1 MPAINPNN
9 YNIDNFDSQNLG
21 PISVIDFRQY
31 VLSHNL
37 PGVNSVLLENGITNS
52 GLNVYA
58 PLLFNPT
65 ETVNDLPN
73 LSEVAFIPSPTNNN
87 TSPRPY
93 NKKQNIWTNSNPFYG
108 PETEEETFEVVTKNL
123 EDPGSIDS
131 WIEEGGFSVDVFS
144 VRNFNNLVNNEYGP
158 EFVEAYND
166 PGQPLESTGY
176 KQYPTSSGTDV
187 LGPIIARTLGFSP
200 ESFINF
206 PSDLQTIGKERR
218 LEELKNRT
226 LLNFVEDTVGKINLD
241 PLGLLAG
248 QSLYTP
254 NYTIT
259 RPKGFLGK
267 SAEFLANLAGFN
279 YPRSII
285 PGGDE
290 AVLGSNAFQEDLIEY
305 TGSGQKKILYKNVY
319 SSKYSPELLTKGW
332 DADTATKD
340 TVLNRLVDTFDPK
353 KRANNYLKINP
364 IQERE
369 KPKNLFGKLGQAID
383 DAITPGDQSLMPE
396 TDKQT
401 NPNDPFVKMGTEGQY
416 PALEGLDSNS
426 TFNNLELD
434 NPAYLIP
441 GATVEYFPN
450 KTTLRPSLID
460 SDNPN
465 SSFTHTTPG
474 TNNLFYWKNRQESI
488 AKRGLLDFTQ
498 KMINNADTN
507 GYRGGAKYIG
517 RFDSDKNI
525 VQGEREISGG
535 NLINVPKHKDVSKGN
550 LVRNSENDYYCRS
563 WSTRN
568 PYQNHYDLIR
578 RDRLYRGGGKVKP
591 GDVASGPFF
600 GPYGSVLED
609 TGHVR
614 IAPDINDDNF
624 LGSTFGSN
632 VTANIGNDIKRYMFS
647 IENLAWTDAP
657 QKIGLE
663 NCEIGP
669 NGGRIMWF
677 PPYDINFTD
686 NTTANWDTNIF
697 IGRAEPIYTYN
708 HTERKG
714 TLSWTIITDHP
725 SVLNK
730 MKERAEDEL
739 YKFFAGCGVDISE
752 FFEAEEI
759 EKITEYIPEPI
770 PEPEPIPPT
779 PPTPEPPPPP
789 PPPKDPPVK
798 ELSFYFRNAYIDG
811 YKKGRIGSGVNQ
823 KDGAVG
829 RTIEEELAVEY
840 DTGVQNAISKTK
852 TGDYL
857 FLNKKYWIDGPDGKG
872 IDDLIDFL
880 ATKEGQRWCVEFQGY
895 CSAASAND
903 YNRLLSIDRVE
914 RVYNYV
920 VKRVKEKGESG
931 GVSTSVTASTSGA
944 TYVYDENNFK
954 KVRVGYTCVDGRTT
968 PYGDGYT
975 ALVPNASQKKLDP
988 KTDFTKCSEAW
999 GFSVSC
1005 KKNNKGKLTC
1015 RQGYPFITTD
1025 KFIDKPADDV
1035 ELSKLGRWIVGAYSE
1050 DYAAQVDEDGE
1061 ELETEGPDGNA
1072 ITVKIFSNSAKK
1084 DRSVKLRVFP
1094 NYEYINNTEG
1104 ARENPEKI
1112 DQLEDRPLDR
1122 LETLPLKPIETN
1134 IKLPQQSITVPVLN
1148 FDGSIAS
1155 LTEIQLDI
1163 NGKPITEPPKPLTPE
1178 QENYLNA
1185 MSGIFGLANKRADIV
1200 ENNDITNA
1208 NAGENGEKTDDPEV
1222 IEKLVKRTVQKLFRE
1237 CEYFEKIKKEDP
1249 FLYKTINEKIKHF
1262 HPAFHSITPEGLNSR
1277 LTFLQ
1282 QCMRQGPSLRDA
1294 DNQTQ
1299 NMAFG
1304 KPPVLVL
1311 RIGDFYYT
1319 KIIPDSLNIN
1329 YEPLVWDMNPEGVGV
1344 QPMIAKIDLNF
1355 SIIGG
1360 SSLQGPI
1367 RQLQNAVSFNF
1378 FANTSTYNPRRY
1390 YDRTTLGGLREKKD
1404 KDGKSFLPEYTSLEE
1419 RLEEGAQL
1427 LETSDLIIG
1436 FGAFK
1441 SPQDADRERYKPSPE
1456 SQLIESDADRKE
1468 QAKAFGPPGEGAPEL
1483 PATFIDSNFKP
1494 LTLVDESGNTITNAQ
1509 AYNFDVNSVLGPQG
1523 GQIVGLGDSQSVFF
1537 GGGGLMGTVEDQQM
1551 IKSMYP
1557 GAKTAIDDT
1566 SFEEN
1571 YVTIPAFNPKNE
1583 EDVTLL
1589 EKFWEKEE
1597 FYGGSG
1603 RLTKP
1608 DDSGGITTP
1617 VLVLYI
1623 AKTGQKNEWYVK
1635 NHITLKVLT
1644 PSNLESSYFLDDSYN
1659 EEFESKLL
1667 SMSLV
1672 YRDKCYYNCKEFNG
1686 ETYYGQIEGEGQR
1699 GECEVWFHRICG
1711 KILDQY
1717 QQNGE
1722 YTFKVSWE
1730 LERTVKA
1737 ETIEPGSNQKVGD
1750 VITRNVSQEV
1760 TFDLYKKD
1768 YDFIA

>member
-1 MPAINPNN
+1 M
-9 YNIDNFDSQNLG
+9 
-21 PISVIDFRQY
+21 
-31 VLSHNL
+31 
-37 PGVNSVLLENGITNS
+37 
-52 GLNVYA
+52 
-58 PLLFNPT
+58 
-65 ETVNDLPN
+65 
-73 LSEVAFIPSPTNNN
+73 
-87 TSPRPY
+87 
-93 NKKQNIWTNSNPFYG
+93 KK
-108 PETEEETFEVVTKNL
+108 
-123 EDPGSIDS
+123 
-131 WIEEGGFSVDVFS
+131 
-144 VRNFNNLVNNEYGP
+144 
-158 EFVEAYND
+158 
-166 PGQPLESTGY
+166 
-176 KQYPTSSGTDV
+176 
-187 LGPIIARTLGFSP
+187 
-200 ESFINF
+200 
-206 PSDLQTIGKERR
+206 
-218 LEELKNRT
+218 
-226 LLNFVEDTVGKINLD
+226 
-241 PLGLLAG
+241 
-248 QSLYTP
+248 
-254 NYTIT
+254 
-259 RPKGFLGK
+259 
-267 SAEFLANLAGFN
+267 
-279 YPRSII
+279 
-285 PGGDE
+285 
-290 AVLGSNAFQEDLIEY
+290 
-305 TGSGQKKILYKNVY
+305 
-319 SSKYSPELLTKGW
+319 
-332 DADTATKD
+332 
-340 TVLNRLVDTFDPK
+340 
-353 KRANNYLKINP
+353 
-364 IQERE
+364 
-369 KPKNLFGKLGQAID
+369 
-383 DAITPGDQSLMPE
+383 
-396 TDKQT
+396 
-401 NPNDPFVKMGTEGQY
+401 
-416 PALEGLDSNS
+416 
-426 TFNNLELD
+426 
-434 NPAYLIP
+434 
-441 GATVEYFPN
+441 
-450 KTTLRPSLID
+450 
-460 SDNPN
+460 
-465 SSFTHTTPG
+465 
-474 TNNLFYWKNRQESI
+474 
-488 AKRGLLDFTQ
+488 
-498 KMINNADTN
+498 
-507 GYRGGAKYIG
+507 
-517 RFDSDKNI
+517 
-525 VQGEREISGG
+525 
-535 NLINVPKHKDVSKGN
+535 
-550 LVRNSENDYYCRS
+550 
-563 WSTRN
+563 
-568 PYQNHYDLIR
+568 
-578 RDRLYRGGGKVKP
+578 
-591 GDVASGPFF
+591 
-600 GPYGSVLED
+600 
-609 TGHVR
+609 
-614 IAPDINDDNF
+614 
-624 LGSTFGSN
+624 
-632 VTANIGNDIKRYMFS
+632 FS

-686 NTTANWDTNIF
+686 NTTANWDTNVF

-730 MKERAEDEL
+730 MKQRAEEEL

-798 ELSFYFRNAYIDG
+798 ELSFYFRNAYTDG
-811 YKKGRIGSGVNQ
+811 YKKGRIGSGVAQ
-823 KDGAVG
+823 TDGAVG
-829 RTIEEELAVEY
+829 RTIDEELAVEY

-852 TGDYL
+852 NGDYL

-920 VKRVKEKGESG
+920 VKRIKEKGESG

-944 TYVYDENNFK
+944 TYVYDQNNFK
-954 KVRVGYTCVDGRTT
+954 KSNVGYICVDGRTK

-975 ALVPNASQKKLDP
+975 ALVPNASLKKIDP

-999 GFSVSC
+999 GFGGISC
-1005 KKNNKGKLTC
+1005 KRNSKGKLVC

-1035 ELSKLGRWIVGAYSE
+1035 ELSKLGRWVVGAYSE
-1050 DYAAQVDEDGE
+1050 DYAAQEDEDGE
-1061 ELETEGPDGNA
+1061 ELETEGPDGKA
-1072 ITVKIFSNSAKK
+1072 ISVKITSSTAKK
-1084 DRSVKLRVFP
+1084 DRSVRLRVFP
-1094 NYEYINNTEG
+1094 NYEYINNTEA
-1104 ARENPEKI
+1104 ARESPEKI

-1122 LETLPLKPIETN
+1122 LETLPLKPIETG
-1134 IKLPQQSITVPVLN
+1134 IKPPPESITVPVLN
-1148 FDGSIAS
+1148 FDGTIAS
-1155 LTEIQLDI
+1155 LTKVPLDI
-1163 NGKPITEPPKPLTPE
+1163 NGKPIVDPPKPITPE

-1185 MSGIFGLANKRADIV
+1185 MLNIFGLANKRADIV

-1208 NAGENGEKTDDPEV
+1208 NAGENGEKVDDPEV
-1222 IEKLVKRTVQKLFRE
+1222 IEKLVKRTVQKLFKE

-1294 DNQTQ
+1294 QNQTQ

-1319 KIIPDSLNIN
+1319 KIIPDSLNIS
-1329 YEPLVWDMNPEGVGV
+1329 YEPLIWDMNPEGVGV

-1378 FANTSTYNPRRY
+1378 FANASVYNPRRY

-1419 RLEEGAQL
+1419 RLEDGAQL

-1456 SQLIESDADRKE
+1456 SQLIESNADRKE

-1483 PATFIDSNFKP
+1483 PASFIDSNFKP

-1509 AYNFDVNSVLGPQG
+1509 AYNFDVDAVLGPQG
-1523 GQIVGLGDSQSVFF
+1523 AQIVGLGDSQSVFF

-1571 YVTIPAFNPKNE
+1571 YNIVASNNDYNDVRAGRTTNIDDFFKNR
-1583 EDVTLL
+1583 
-1589 EKFWEKEE
+1589 F
-1597 FYGGSG
+1597 S

-1608 DDSGGITTP
+1608 DGSGGIIE
-1617 VLVLYI
+1617 LYHYLEL
-1623 AKTGQKNEWYVK
+1623 TELGQKNNWSLDGNFNVR
-1635 NHITLKVLT
+1635 ILT
-1644 PSNLESSYFLDDSYN
+1644 PNSNEVFLDYSIPGGDGRYDRTIAQGIPGPSNVPGYD
-1659 EEFESKLL
+1659 F
-1667 SMSLV
+1667 
-1672 YRDKCYYNCKEFNG
+1672 
-1686 ETYYGQIEGEGQR
+1686 TYFALTEIYGQIPCKYNCVTKSNNDSVYDYGVGQFEIW
-1699 GECEVWFHRICG
+1699 GLGNGI
-1711 KILDQY
+1711 IDQE
-1717 QQNGE
+1717 QRNGE
-1722 YTFKVSWE
+1722 YTFTLTWGI
-1730 LERTVKA
+1730 ERTVTA
-1737 ETIEPGSNQKVGD
+1737 ETIEPGSTQKVGD
-1750 VITRNVSQEV
+1750 VISRTVSQKV
-1760 TFDLYKKD
+1760 TYDLYRKD